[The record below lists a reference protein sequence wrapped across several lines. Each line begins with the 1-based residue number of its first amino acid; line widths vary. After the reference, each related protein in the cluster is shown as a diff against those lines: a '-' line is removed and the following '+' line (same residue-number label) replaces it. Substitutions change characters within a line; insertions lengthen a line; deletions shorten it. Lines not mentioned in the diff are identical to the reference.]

1 MSLNEHPEI
10 IESFEKLGLSPNEA
24 KVYMALLENHP
35 NTGYQLSKIS
45 GILRPVVYEMLGRLV
60 EKGGARIVK
69 SNPDTYIPVEIEEFL
84 KNIESDFTD
93 AKKNISLTL
102 NASTVTD
109 KTDFFWNIQ
118 GRKNIINAI
127 QTMIESA
134 QAAIYLSIN
143 SQEYFDELK
152 NCLIKKM
159 EQNVHIDIFSHYGLD
174 THGLTLYSYNLDTK
188 TALDS
193 FPVEHITLVYD
204 DYQAIIANV
213 SDNKTGKAAQ
223 STNNIL
229 IENVRQ
235 GILNKIY
242 LIRLWKLLGTDKI
255 KIMMTHEDRKSLELV
270 ERLTR
275 QPH

>member
-1 MSLNEHPEI
+1 MNEHPEI